1 MFGKILI
8 VRLFLHLVI
17 IYRWVKIEKFKGKPQ
32 TLSVFLVTML
42 YQLPLFSRPQSFFDN
57 ILEGGDLKRLFS
69 DDFLV
74 LR

>member
-1 MFGKILI
+1 MGEN
-8 VRLFLHLVI
+8 R
-17 IYRWVKIEKFKGKPQ
+17 KFKGKPQ